1 MGKLLIFTGDGK
13 GKSTAA
19 FGLAVRFLG
28 HGKRVCI
35 VQFIKS
41 AGFETGELN
50 FFKSIGVEII
60 PCGCGL
66 TRGNSA
72 EKNREYLRIAY
83 NTAVSKLKED
93 YDLVVLDEVNNVF
106 AITAFETEDVCPS
119 GILLNEILA
128 AAENKDVVLTGRGAP
143 QKYIDAAHLVTEMKP
158 VKHYYNSNTP
168 AQKGLEY

>member
-19 FGLAVRFLG
+19 FGMAVRFLG
-28 HGKRVCI
+28 HGKKVCI

-50 FFKSIGVEII
+50 FFKKIGVEII

-66 TRGNSA
+66 TNRNSA
-72 EKNREYLRIAY
+72 EKNREYLRVAY
-83 NTAVSKLKED
+83 DTAICKLKGN
-93 YDLVVLDEVNNVF
+93 YNLVVLDEINNVF
-106 AITAFETEDVCPS
+106 NITAFETEDVCPPD
-119 GILLNEILA
+119 ILLNEILA